1 MMFKSILKY
10 WKAFFITNPSR
21 LKPIFLILS
30 IITMEMMLVYLN
42 VQFNEWRNGFYDSLQ
57 NLDQPSF
64 IHYIKKFM
72 ILALIFVGIYGYKA
86 FYFQKLQITWRNWL
100 TEQNLEK
107 WLNTKTFYGSQ
118 FLSGTADN
126 VDQRISEDI
135 NSFVVLSLSL
145 SLGLLSSCVTF
156 FSFIFILWSL
166 SDSITFTVLGH
177 EIYIGHYL
185 VWGVIIYSVFGTFV
199 TRKIG
204 KKLPVLSFIQ
214 EQFEANFRYSLMRT
228 RENSESIVLYKGEK
242 FEKKGF
248 MKRFSY
254 VFENF
259 NKINVKQKHLNWWS
273 SYFSQIAVIFP
284 YLVSAPRFFSGAI
297 KLGGLM
303 QTASAFDSVQSSLA
317 WVVDSFTNIAHYKAV
332 ITRLNGFDKAV
343 EDWTALEK
351 NKKVKFVNKTI
362 FGVKDF
368 SIQLPNS
375 SLLLDKQSF
384 NFKTGERYV
393 ISGSNGTGKSTFL
406 RCIANI
412 WPYASGKINMPKNK
426 KQMFI
431 SQNSYMPMGDLLS
444 VITYPLSEKEY
455 DSEEVF
461 NLMRDMGLQD
471 LIGSS
476 FVECDWSKVLSGGQ
490 KQKIAFIRAI
500 LQKPDYLFLDEST
513 SSMDEES
520 EQLSY
525 KLLLKKLPDATIIS
539 VGHRK
544 TINKFHNHKLVLK
557 NKKLEVVK

>member
-1 MMFKSILKY
+1 MFKSILKY

-107 WLNTKTFYGSQ
+107 WLKSKTFYGSQ

-204 KKLPVLSFIQ
+204 KKLPALSFIQ

-317 WVVDSFTNIAHYKAV
+317 WMVDSFTNIAHYKAV